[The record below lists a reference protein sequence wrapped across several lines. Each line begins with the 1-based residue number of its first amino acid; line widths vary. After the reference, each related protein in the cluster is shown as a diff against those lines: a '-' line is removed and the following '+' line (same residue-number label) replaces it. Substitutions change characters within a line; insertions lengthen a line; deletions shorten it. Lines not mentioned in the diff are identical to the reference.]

1 MKTRKNTSGRPGA
14 ALLIV
19 LIIVMA
25 ITITALG
32 FVSQSD
38 VELACG
44 QNMVLRRQMDY
55 LAESGLEHARG
66 LILNPQDA
74 SSEYWMGHT
83 GLQLVSGNDYYDV
96 KVDRDTNDRC
106 NYFIDCNS
114 YRLKGTE
121 RVGFSSLR
129 AVLRIDPCIA
139 YWVGSHTTVSS
150 NMNIKGDVYCGGTL
164 TNSGT
169 INGDVFATHLSATN
183 PPSGQWKAVSEAG
196 VSWPNFSIVDFGST
210 YNPIDPNNGTLSQ
223 PVYSAGV
230 YYCVSDVNMPGNVT
244 INGTLVVGGKLTV
257 SGPNNVIIATKNSP
271 ALVVTGQVVMKQ
283 GSALVVNGLA
293 QIGQGISIDAGVT
306 SASVQVTGG
315 LFIANGGVTSDK
327 ISVTVTAAPEI
338 ASIEVSPAG
347 GSRRWGP
354 AGGAFFRS
362 IKRIR

>member
-1 MKTRKNTSGRPGA
+1 MTINMKTRKNTSGRPGA

-19 LIIVMA
+19 LFIVMA

-150 NMNIKGDVYCGGTL
+150 NMNIKGDVYCGGVL
-164 TNSGT
+164 TNNGT
-169 INGDVFATHLSATN
+169 INGDLFATNLNGTN
-183 PPSGQWKAVSEAG
+183 PTGQRKAISEAG
-196 VSWPNFSIVDFGST
+196 VVWPNLSIVDFGT
-210 YNPIDPNNGTLSQ
+210 AYTTIGPNIPPIS
-223 PVYSAGV
+223 YSPGV
-230 YYCVSDVNMPGNVT
+230 YYYAGDVNMPGNVT

-257 SGPNNVIIATKNSP
+257 SGLNNTIIATKNSP
-271 ALVVTGQVVMKQ
+271 ALVVTGQLVMKQ
-283 GSALVVNGLA
+283 GGALVVSGLA
-293 QIGQGISIDAGVT
+293 QIGQAISIDAGT
-306 SASVQVTGG
+306 SASIQVTGG
-315 LFIANGGVTSDK
+315 LFVWTGGVTSNVVSVSV
-327 ISVTVTAAPEI
+327 ISDPEI
-338 ASIEVSPAG
+338 ASIEVSPGG
-347 GSRRWGP
+347 GSRRWKP

-362 IKRIR
+362 IERIL